1 LKITGQG
8 AHFFFTVYTVTFFAS
23 PELRSSMIRLK
34 HSFITLTLLLATIA
48 TPLLA
53 QKGSHVPTPSE
64 FLGFEVGAD
73 HKLADYR
80 QISSY
85 FKALS
90 GASDRV
96 QIEVL
101 GKTTLGEE
109 MFMAVISTADN
120 LRNKAKYQEIA
131 RKLADP
137 RGLSKEQ
144 IDALANEGKGIL
156 LLTCNIH
163 SDEIG
168 SSQMAMEWA
177 YKLATTNDPE
187 MLRRL
192 NDTIV
197 LLVPSLNPDGE
208 TMITEWYRK
217 YLGTKYEG
225 GRMPYLYH
233 HYVGHDDN
241 RDWYMLTQA
250 ETRNVNQAV
259 YHEWF
264 PQFWLD
270 EHQMGTNG
278 PRIYIPPNA
287 DPVAKL
293 VNPLVHRGNNLMG
306 ADMGWRLEEAG
317 KSGVIYNYSFDAYWP
332 GGTRNTGWW
341 KNMYGVLTEVASA
354 RVATPIQISP
364 TELQGGTKGLINYQQ
379 QINFP
384 NPWPGGTWRLRDIMD
399 YELLVSDAALE
410 TMSKYR
416 RELLRGVASMAE
428 EAVRSADHS
437 VYWQIPRD
445 EQRDPVIA
453 SKLAALMVEHGVEV
467 GLSKD
472 EKTFLIPT
480 AQPYGRFVDEMFGIQ
495 RYPEVRLA
503 PNSGILEP
511 YDVAAWSLPL
521 MMGVKA
527 EKSKIS
533 AGESLDF
540 KSLKTVPWPLGGLAD
555 NTFRYHFTSEVGN
568 NLFSLINAMQKAGGQ
583 VFFSKDN
590 PVHAPVIFFENH
602 PKLAIE
608 AERLHVKLQSARALP
623 ANTIPLKPVR
633 VALYKPYVASMDEG
647 WTRFI
652 LEQYGFNIKNV
663 ENKQVRAGN
672 LNASFDV
679 VILPDTSRDIII
691 DGRSAREVFSE
702 EFPPEYTGGIG
713 KEGVRAL
720 KDFVD
725 KGGTLI
731 TLAHSSEIVFGED
744 FNLPVRN
751 ALAGPGGRGALSTA
765 DFNIP
770 GSLLRVYVDDQNPVG
785 YGMPKE
791 IAAFVDSPLAF
802 QTSSPDPDTQRSVIA
817 WYPDDAR
824 DMLIS
829 GYAHGA
835 ERLERKA
842 AAVSFQR
849 GKGKIVMFGFRV
861 QHRAQT
867 EGTFQMLFNAIEWAG
882 ME

>member
-1 LKITGQG
+1 MHKNRNLVLIILALFAPIFTATAQQKI
-8 AHFFFTVYTVTFFAS
+8 
-23 PELRSSMIRLK
+23 
-34 HSFITLTLLLATIA
+34 
-48 TPLLA
+48 
-53 QKGSHVPTPSE
+53 SHIPTPSE
-64 FLGFEVGAD
+64 VLGFEVGAD
-73 HKLADYR
+73 RKLADYR
-80 QISSY
+80 QISAY
-85 FKALS
+85 FKTLS
-90 GASDRV
+90 AASDRI

-144 IDALANEGKGIL
+144 IDSLASEGKGIF

-163 SDEIG
+163 SNEIG

-192 NDTIV
+192 NDVIV

-225 GRMPYLYH
+225 GSLPYLYH

-241 RDWYMLTQA
+241 RDWYMLTQI
-250 ETRNVNQAV
+250 ETKNVNQAV

-270 EHQMGTNG
+270 EHQMGYNG

-306 ADMGWRLEEAG
+306 AAMGWRLEEAG

-416 RELLRGVASMAE
+416 HELLRGVASMAT
-428 EAVRSADHS
+428 EAVRSADPS
-437 VYWQIPRD
+437 EFWRIPLD
-445 EQRDPVIA
+445 DQRDPVVA
-453 SKLAALMVEHGVEV
+453 ARLAALMLEHGAEV
-467 GLSKD
+467 RLTKD
-472 EKTFLIPT
+472 GKTFLLPT
-480 AQPYGRFVDEMFGIQ
+480 SQPYGRFVDEMLGIQ

-527 EKSKIS
+527 EKTKLSAAEQQSAKII
-533 AGESLDF
+533 
-540 KSLKTVPWPLGGLAD
+540 KTAAWPTSGLTGKGDYYSIAD
-555 NTFRYHFTSEVGN
+555 HQNNAFALLNT
-568 NLFSLINAMQKAGGQ
+568 MQKAGAQAFLQHTAGQ
-583 VFFSKDN
+583 QPQLIFAA
-590 PVHAPVIFFENH
+590 HAQ
-602 PKLAIE
+602 LAAK
-608 AERLHVKLQSARALP
+608 AESLHLTLSALP
-623 ANTIPLKPVR
+623 DLPKSAVPLKAVR
-633 VALYKPYVASMDEG
+633 VALYKPYIPSMDEG

-652 LEQYGFNIKNV
+652 LEQYGFDIKNV
-663 ENKQVRAGN
+663 ENKQVRAGK
-672 LNASFDV
+672 LNEQFDV

-691 DGRSAREVFSE
+691 DGRSGREGYSE
-702 EFPPEYTGGIG
+702 ELPPEYAGGIG
-713 KEGVRAL
+713 KEGVHAL

-731 TLAHSSEIVFGED
+731 TLAHSSELIFGED

-751 ALAGPGGRGALSTA
+751 AVQSATGRGAASTA
-765 DFNIP
+765 EFNIP
-770 GSLLRVYVDDQNPVG
+770 GSLLRVYVDTENPVG

-817 WYPDDAR
+817 WYPDDAK

-842 AAVSFQR
+842 AAVSFTR

-867 EGTFQMLFNAIEWAG
+867 EGTFQMLFNAIEWVG

>member
-1 LKITGQG
+1 MNQW
-8 AHFFFTVYTVTFFAS
+8 
-23 PELRSSMIRLK
+23 K
-34 HSFITLTLLLATIA
+34 HRAYLLPAILLAISSFA
-48 TPLLA
+48 FA
-53 QKGSHVPTPSE
+53 QKATHIPTPSE
-64 FLGFEVGAD
+64 VLGFEVGAD
-73 HKLADYR
+73 RKLADYR
-80 QISSY
+80 QITAY

-90 GASDRV
+90 AASDRV

-109 MFMAVISTADN
+109 MFMAVISTPEN

-137 RGLSKEQ
+137 RGLTKDQ

-163 SDEIG
+163 STEIG
-168 SSQMAMEWA
+168 SSQMSMEWA
-177 YKLATTNDPE
+177 YKLATTSDPE

-192 NDTIV
+192 NDVIV

-208 TMITEWYRK
+208 TMVTEWYRK

-225 GRMPYLYH
+225 GSMPYLYH

-241 RDWYMLTQA
+241 RDWYMLTQI
-250 ETRNVNQAV
+250 ETRNVNHAV

-270 EHQMGTNG
+270 EHQMGYYG

-293 VNPLVHRGNNLMG
+293 VNPLIHRGNNLMG

-341 KNMYGVLTEVASA
+341 KNIYGVLTEVASA
-354 RVATPIQISP
+354 RIATPMQISP
-364 TELQGGTKGLINYQQ
+364 TELQGGAKGLVNYEQ

-399 YELLVSDAALE
+399 YELIVSDAALE

-428 EAVRSADHS
+428 EAIHSADATE
-437 VYWQIPRD
+437 YWRVPMKW
-445 EQRDPVIA
+445 QRDPVVA
-453 SKLAALMVEHGVEV
+453 VRLVALMLEHGVEV
-467 GLSKD
+467 KLTDD
-472 EKTFLIPT
+472 ESFLIPT
-480 AQPYGRFVDEMFGIQ
+480 AQPYGRFVDEMMGIQ
-495 RYPEVRLA
+495 RYPEVHPA

-521 MMGVKA
+521 MMGVQA
-527 EKSKIS
+527 EKVKLAPTIQF
-533 AGESLDF
+533 AKAI
-540 KSLKTVPWPLGGLAD
+540 KSVPWPGSGVSSKAAYYFTND
-555 NTFRYHFTSEVGN
+555 NQNSAFA
-568 NLFSLINAMQKAGGQ
+568 LINAMQKAGGQ
-583 VFFSKDN
+583 VFLLREPGPSD
-590 PVHAPVIFFENH
+590 VGSYTRLIFAAHSQLGVNAEKFHVDLNTLPDL
-602 PKLAIE
+602 PKGA
-608 AERLHVKLQSARALP
+608 V
-623 ANTIPLKPVR
+623 PLKSLR
-633 VALYKPYVASMDEG
+633 IGLYKSYIPSMDEG
-647 WTRFI
+647 WTRFV
-652 LEQYGFNIKNV
+652 LEQYGFDLKSI
-663 ENKQVRAGN
+663 ENKQMRAGN
-672 LNASFDV
+672 LNSAYDV
-679 VILPDTSRDIII
+679 IILPDSSREVIV
-691 DGRSAREVFSE
+691 DGRQGREGYQE
-702 EFPPEYTGGIG
+702 ELPPEYIGGIG

-731 TLAHSSEIVFGED
+731 TLARASEVVMGEE

-751 ALAGPGGRGALSTA
+751 ALAGAGGRPLPQS

-770 GSLLRVYVDDQNPVG
+770 GSLLRVYVDTQHPVG

-791 IAAFVDSPLAF
+791 VAAFVDGPLAF
-802 QTSSPDPDTQRSVIA
+802 QTSAPAPDTQRSVIA
-817 WYPDDAR
+817 WYPDDAK
-824 DMLIS
+824 DMLLS

-842 AAVSFQR
+842 AVVSFTR

-882 ME
+882 LE

>member
-1 LKITGQG
+1 MHKQKSAAYL
-8 AHFFFTVYTVTFFAS
+8 A
-23 PELRSSMIRLK
+23 L
-34 HSFITLTLLLATIA
+34 LLLATVMPVA
-48 TPLLA
+48 A
-53 QKGSHVPTPSE
+53 QKSSHIPTPSE
-64 FLGFEVGAD
+64 VLGFEVGAD
-73 HKLADYR
+73 RKLADYR
-80 QISSY
+80 QISAY

-90 GASDRV
+90 AASDRV
-96 QIEVL
+96 QIQVL

-109 MFMAVISTADN
+109 MFMAVISTPEN
-120 LRNKAKYQEIA
+120 LRNKAKYQDIA

-137 RGLSKEQ
+137 RGLSKDQ
-144 IDALANEGKGIL
+144 IDALASEGKAIF

-163 SDEIG
+163 STEIG

-177 YKLATTNDPE
+177 YKLATAADPE
-187 MLRRL
+187 TLRRL
-192 NDTIV
+192 NDVII

-208 TMITEWYRK
+208 TMVTEWYRK

-225 GRMPYLYH
+225 GAMPYLYH

-241 RDWYMLTQA
+241 RDWYMLTQI
-250 ETRNVNQAV
+250 ETKNVNQAV

-270 EHQMGTNG
+270 EHQMGSYG

-293 VNPLVHRGNNLMG
+293 VNPLVHRGNNLVG
-306 ADMGWRLEEAG
+306 AAMGWRLEEAG

-354 RVATPIQISP
+354 RIATPMQISP

-384 NPWPGGTWRLRDIMD
+384 NPWPGGAWHLRDIMD

-428 EAVRSADHS
+428 QAVASAPENE
-437 VYWQIPRD
+437 VWRIPVED
-445 EQRDPVIA
+445 QRDQFTT
-453 SKLAALMVEHGVEV
+453 LELEALMLEHGVEV
-467 GLSKD
+467 RLSSDK
-472 EKTFLIPT
+472 KSFLIPT
-480 AQPYGRFVDEMFGIQ
+480 AQPYGRFVDEMMGIQ
-495 RYPEVRLA
+495 RYPEVHPA
-503 PNSGILEP
+503 AGSGILEP

-527 EKSKIS
+527 EKIRLAKEELQASTKLPSSGVAVGNGGLVS
-533 AGESLDF
+533 AGSYY
-540 KSLKTVPWPLGGLAD
+540 SVPLQQNRVFEA
-555 NTFRYHFTSEVGN
+555 
-568 NLFSLINAMQKAGGQ
+568 INAMPRNGLK
-583 VFFSKDN
+583 VFILRKPN
-590 PVHAPVIFFENH
+590 EVPTIIFFDPPSENH
-602 PKLAIE
+602 SDKGAPETDKITAAHLPLSRVAAKFNLRMQAIPDLPKGA
-608 AERLHVKLQSARALP
+608 
-623 ANTIPLKPVR
+623 TPLKPVR
-633 VALYKPYVASMDEG
+633 VGLYKSFIPSIDEG
-647 WTRFI
+647 WTRFV
-652 LEQYGFNIKNV
+652 LEQYGFDVKNI
-663 ENKQVRAGN
+663 ENKQVRAGS
-672 LNASFDV
+672 LNAAYDV
-679 VILPDTSRDIII
+679 VILPDS
-691 DGRSAREVFSE
+691 SREVIVEGRQGREGYQE
-702 EFPPEYTGGIG
+702 ELPPEYTGGIG

-731 TLAHSSEIVFGED
+731 TLARASEVVMGEE

-751 ALAGPGGRGALSTA
+751 ALAGANGRPLPQS

-770 GSLLRVYVDDQNPVG
+770 GSLLRVYVDGQHPVG

-791 IAAFVDSPLAF
+791 VAAFVDAPLAF
-802 QTSSPDPDTQRSVIA
+802 QTSAPAPDTQRSVIA
-817 WYPDDAR
+817 WYPDDAK
-824 DMLIS
+824 DMLLS

-842 AAVSFQR
+842 AVVSFTR